1 MDMKDCDRLL
11 HGMEDAAD
19 AFAEGVT
26 DDSVHFG
33 SRFESRILKRSKA
46 ATP

>member
-11 HGMEDAAD
+11 HGMEDA
-19 AFAEGVT
+19 FAEGVT
-26 DDSVHFG
+26 DDSAHFG